1 MQLYQPVLT
10 STYSFFTSKNLGKN
24 IGIDTLKKLMS
35 VLLSLMTDHKLT
47 SGDDGQYTK
56 VINGICLRILDRTNF
71 TNLNWYVCAL
81 YLFNIVRNTEFNYF
95 VFLST

>member
-1 MQLYQPVLT
+1 MEIFFQNLSQLPLNKSLHLYQPVLT
-10 STYSFFTSKNLGKN
+10 STYSFFTSIHLGKN
-24 IGIDTLKKLMS
+24 IGIDSLQKLMS

-71 TNLNWYVCAL
+71 TNLNW
-81 YLFNIVRNTEFNYF
+81 
-95 VFLST
+95 